1 MTIKKHTIYPLNLEC
16 PKFNQFVFIL
26 VFIFSIQSKAQI
38 LNIDRVVND
47 SMPKNWYALIAASAS
62 FDKQKNDLIDVS
74 LYSESVV
81 KLKNAYGIV
90 YVGQYDGT
98 LSEYNFVKDEGYFQA
113 RLRDLDTRIKSLEFF
128 IQYQWNGIWGMENR
142 KLVGGNF
149 RRRLFTNKNADG
161 YLGLGTFYQ
170 SERWNYTGVEHI
182 ENTDLLKQNQYND
195 GFRSNIYLK
204 IAKKIFKN
212 CDLVVQNTIQSNLI
226 GISQKPDIRW
236 SAQAA
241 LTYDINKNFQLKY
254 IYDHMYNQAPV
265 VPINK
270 FYYSY
275 KFSVN
280 LLF

>member
-1 MTIKKHTIYPLNLEC
+1 MTIKKHTIFLLNLESL
-16 PKFNQFVFIL
+16 KFKPVVFIL
-26 VFIFSIQSKAQI
+26 VFVFSIQSNAQI
-38 LNIDRVVND
+38 LIIDRVVND
-47 SMPKNWYALIAASAS
+47 SMSKNWYALIAASAS

-98 LSEYNFVKDEGYFQA
+98 LSEYNFVKDEGYFQV
-113 RLRDLDTRIKSLEFF
+113 RYRDLDTRIKSMELFL
-128 IQYQWNGIWGMENR
+128 QYQWNGIWGMENR

-170 SERWNYTGVEHI
+170 SERWNYNGVEHI
-182 ENTDLLKQNQYND
+182 ENTDLLKQNKYND
-195 GFRSNIYLK
+195 GFRSNLYLK
-204 IAKKIFKN
+204 VAKKIFKN

-275 KFSVN
+275 KFSIN